1 VVLHDYQRR
10 VFDVADRITIRNAEP
25 RDAEAIDGIR
35 VAAWKAA
42 YSCFLPSDYLQSLS
56 AGGDLSGLRDR
67 LRDPDDSFSAYV
79 ALSDQQVCAFSFM
92 GNPRYETDSG
102 AIELYALNVLP
113 SCWRWGLGG
122 KLLAECLREAKKN
135 SFERMELW
143 CIRENDRA
151 IKFYK
156 SFGFSDT
163 GRERDNRHLT
173 GHSLFEQ
180 CFCLP
185 LQS

>member
-1 VVLHDYQRR
+1 MGSQ
-10 VFDVADRITIRNAEP
+10 ITIRKAEP
-25 RDAEAIDGIR
+25 NDAEAIDIVR

-42 YSCFLPSDYLQSLS
+42 YSRFLPSDYLQSLS
-56 AGGDLSGLRDR
+56 DGGDLSGLRDR
-67 LRDPDDSFSAYV
+67 LRNPGDSFSAYV
-79 ALSDQQVCAFSFM
+79 ALSDEQVCAFSFM

-135 SFERMELW
+135 SIERMELW

-156 SFGFSDT
+156 SFGFSNI